1 MGIQW
6 WISIVIPDFKR
17 HKIIM
22 ASRVY
27 FLKTVN
33 EFKDV
38 SIMSLQDEKWRR
50 TSCKQSR
57 RITAFS
63 VGITILNQRIIWKDD
78 IEFVTV
84 FTCILGHPV
93 YQSESSHLYIV
104 KLSNLRKLR
113 SCPCQRIVLL
123 LIITKEV
130 TSGSTPIYLLTR
142 KFTAFSGRTTE

>member
-1 MGIQW
+1 
-6 WISIVIPDFKR
+6 
-17 HKIIM
+17 M

-38 SIMSLQDEKWRR
+38 SIMSLQDEKG
-50 TSCKQSR
+50 SR